1 MSAAQAIGL
10 IVVFILLL
18 LGWFAQELA
27 VGAPESTRREREPR
41 G

>member
-10 IVVFILLL
+10 IVVLLVLL

-27 VGAPESTRREREPR
+27 VGATDASQRERERR

>member
-10 IVVFILLL
+10 IVVFLVLL

-27 VGAPESTRREREPR
+27 VGAPDRSQREREPR

>member
-10 IVVFILLL
+10 IVVLLVLL

-27 VGAPESTRREREPR
+27 VSAPHRERR
-41 G
+41 GGEQQG